1 MIDVKSLRIGNII
14 KDHNGNLREV
24 AYITECVGLK
34 NDIGGIDKYQKE
46 PIFSFDIET
55 LRYAELTEELLLK
68 CGFEIRSKN
77 EDGII
82 YGKQNFTIIYGRT
95 IFDDYAFFLNGYHND
110 CWIDTLHKLQNVFYI
125 LRNEE
130 LQINL

>member
-14 KDHNGNLREV
+14 KDKNGNLREV

-46 PIFSFDIET
+46 PIISFDIET
-55 LRYAELTEELLLK
+55 LDFAELSEELLLK
-68 CGFEIRSKN
+68 CGAINKF
-77 EDGII
+77 
-82 YGKQNFTIIYGRT
+82 GRT
-95 IFDDYAFFLNGYHND
+95 YFIGKIKFDINTLNIVRFHYSGKVAYIDY
-110 CWIDTLHKLQNVFYI
+110 LHQLQNLWHSLY
-125 LRNEE
+125 NEE